1 MNIFKYE
8 KGIKRASLRKGKTGK
23 MQEGQERKDGTTAT
37 SNFLHPTHLLIT
49 RVSTSDHEFFPIVG
63 ASVSVRCET
72 CSDILLRLRN
82 FSSPRLDRFAAS
94 VERFDR
100 WIGTP
105 PTRAFS
111 RERWREDKQSSSFNI
126 NGNTEDIPM
135 ELLKRWW
142 NINIHFS
149 ILFSFKQ
156 WLQPFWWL
164 EWTLMTKDQSC
175 LKLIET
181 YSRTSRRLDKAP
193 TEKTGSSRSN
203 AWPGDCPSDSFT
215 MFETMDEY
223 ERLMI
228 SLWFFKCWSW
238 SFGSNIHLILSCPMA
253 RIWWIPSFKHHQM
266 VLNWAHRN
274 LSTFRFFL
282 QGKAARPMI
291 FVHGES
297 VNCVGCM
304 RVFRKEGREFST
316 SCSAK
321 PVMERT
327 RVHCRMIPG
336 RL

>member
-1 MNIFKYE
+1 
-8 KGIKRASLRKGKTGK
+8 

-37 SNFLHPTHLLIT
+37 SNFLHLLIT

-63 ASVSVRCET
+63 ASVSVRCD
-72 CSDILLRLRN
+72 SDILRRLLRLRN
-82 FSSPRLDRFAAS
+82 FFFSSLGPFRGFRRKVRPLDWDTS
-94 VERFDR
+94 NQGLLE
-100 WIGTP
+100 GTM
-105 PTRAFS
+105 TRRQAELELQHQ
-111 RERWREDKQSSSFNI
+111 RKHRRHTDGIIETMMKHQYTLFNI
-126 NGNTEDIPM
+126 
-135 ELLKRWW
+135 
-142 NINIHFS
+142 
-149 ILFSFKQ
+149 ILFKQ

-291 FVHGES
+291 FLHGES

-316 SCSAK
+316 SC
-321 PVMERT
+321 R